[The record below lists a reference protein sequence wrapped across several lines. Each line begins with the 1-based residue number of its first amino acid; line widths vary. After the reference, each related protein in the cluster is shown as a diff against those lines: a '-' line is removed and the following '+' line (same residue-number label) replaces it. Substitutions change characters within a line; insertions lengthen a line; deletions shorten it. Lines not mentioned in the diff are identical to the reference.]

1 MSKSNPSFCYF
12 LVESLTRRSKFEIVS
27 PRIRKWKN
35 VFQKDICQWR
45 HCFPCSV
52 TKFGDQNFSCVTA
65 KTSPFSRVGFG
76 WKNCLL
82 TKLQMT
88 YATLSTIEV
97 QLFGKSWKSCRWFIR
112 PESSSSDDVTLLL
125 TCLDLGRAGLK
136 TDVYRICK
144 IIVGFF
150 FFRETRMPRNK
161 IAWSN
166 CCILDLPSFYDTF
179 KHLFSSCLFSH
190 SMQNCTVQLDCVY
203 LCGAAFFSRRRCPS
217 CSGQTF
223 CQKEFGRCVHLSKR
237 THRYSK
243 FQQGLV
249 SWIFLL
255 TILDRP
261 TFYGFPC
268 FPSNNYYTLVINP
281 LTFENVQG

>member
-1 MSKSNPSFCYF
+1 MIQNGSTEFENTLTDSSSTKRIFDRKLSKSNPSFCYF

-52 TKFGDQNFSCVTA
+52 TKFGDQNFPCVTA

-166 CCILDLPSFYDTF
+166 CCILDLPSFCDTF
-179 KHLFSSCLFSH
+179 KHLFSSCLFFPFHAKLHCS
-190 SMQNCTVQLDCVY
+190 TWLCVPM
-203 LCGAAFFSRRRCPS
+203 R
-217 CSGQTF
+217 
-223 CQKEFGRCVHLSKR
+223 GRIFLSAPLSKLFR
-237 THRYSK
+237 PNILSKGVWPLRSFIETHS
-243 FQQGLV
+243 Q
-249 SWIFLL
+249 I
-255 TILDRP
+255 
-261 TFYGFPC
+261 
-268 FPSNNYYTLVINP
+268 
-281 LTFENVQG
+281 